1 MIALDTNLL
10 LASRRRELEHHAA
23 ARRLLAGLAKGR
35 DPWAIP
41 WPCAYEFLRVVT
53 HRRVFAP
60 PTLLAHAVEDLVALL
75 AAPALVMLGE
85 GPAHAAHLER
95 AVLAGQA
102 SGNLA
107 FDAHIAA
114 LCVEHG
120 VSELWTLDR
129 DFARFPGLRVRN
141 PFAKTDSR

>member
-1 MIALDTNLL
+1 M
-10 LASRRRELEHHAA
+10 
-23 ARRLLAGLAKGR
+23 
-35 DPWAIP
+35 
-41 WPCAYEFLRVVT
+41 
-53 HRRVFAP
+53 
-60 PTLLAHAVEDLVALL
+60 PTGQVLIDRFQ
-75 AAPALVMLGE
+75 GF
-85 GPAHAAHLER
+85 ER

-129 DFARFPGLRVRN
+129 DFARFPGVRVRN
-141 PFAKTDSR
+141 PFK

>member
-1 MIALDTNLL
+1 VIALDTNVL
-10 LASRRRELEHHAA
+10 LAARRRELEHHVA

-41 WPCAYEFLRVVT
+41 WPCVYEFLRVVT
-53 HRRVFAP
+53 HRRVFSP
-60 PTLLAHAVEDLVALL
+60 PTLLAHAVEDIVALL
-75 AAPALVMLGE
+75 AAPALVLLGE

-129 DFARFPGLRVRN
+129 DFARFPGLRVTN
-141 PFAKTDSR
+141 PFA

>member
-1 MIALDTNLL
+1 MIALDTNVL
-10 LASRRRELEHHAA
+10 LAARRRELEHHVV
-23 ARRLLAGLAKGR
+23 ARRLLAGLARGR

-41 WPCAYEFLRVVT
+41 WPCVYEFLSVVT

-60 PTLLAHAVEDLVALL
+60 PTPLAHAVADIVALL

-129 DFARFPGLRVRN
+129 DFARFPGVRVRN
-141 PFAKTDSR
+141 PFRSR